1 MKLQSIKLY
10 RVYITFN
17 KEELIHKIVGKL
29 EEKYNPRRITITK
42 SKNVRDFV
50 YLEIEVPRQGIEKE
64 IEKMFKSN
72 GITSVKVDVLEI
84 KKPL

>member
-1 MKLQSIKLY
+1 MRLQSIRLY

-17 KEELIHKIVGKL
+17 NEELIHKIVDRL
-29 EEKYNPRRITITK
+29 EEKYNPRRITLTK
-42 SKNVRDFV
+42 SKNVRDFI
-50 YLEIEVPRQGIEKE
+50 YLEIEIPRQGIEKE
-64 IEKMFKSN
+64 IEEIFKSN